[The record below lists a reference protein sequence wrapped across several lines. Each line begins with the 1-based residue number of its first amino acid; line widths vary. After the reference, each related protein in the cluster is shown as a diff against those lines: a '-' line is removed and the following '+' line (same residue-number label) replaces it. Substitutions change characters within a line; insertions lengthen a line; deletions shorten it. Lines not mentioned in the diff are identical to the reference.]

1 MFPPARQFMRRGV
14 VIRTVINNF
23 TFDGATKDPM
33 QQAVRDAL
41 IGFMAA
47 TACAER
53 GGSAGSKRWA
63 GRKGRCVN
71 ASDEETDD
79 GRVTTLQSLSAAQLI
94 QILQHHDG
102 DADLTEMAEE
112 ELERCKI
119 DGPPPQ

>member
-1 MFPPARQFMRRGV
+1 
-14 VIRTVINNF
+14 
-23 TFDGATKDPM
+23 
-33 QQAVRDAL
+33 
-41 IGFMAA
+41 
-47 TACAER
+47 
-53 GGSAGSKRWA
+53 
-63 GRKGRCVN
+63 VN